1 MITPESLQYFKEKLE
16 NGQELTKR
24 ELLVVISQ
32 LISANTNIEALDTRL
47 IAAEAAIVDHEARIT
62 VLEP

>member
-62 VLEP
+62 ILEP